1 MGSHPI
7 PFHFNC
13 PTYKGICLWALRMRI
28 RKDLIGLL
36 RGKRKENAK
45 KVLLD
50 SLLQFFRVGPNPW
63 ICQFLWV
70 VWAKWVPQT
79 WEKTD
84 CYAWM
89 RIGIIWW
96 LWFFK
101 KPCMFANHIKK
112 PWMDRIQRINYWFQS
127 RFKYENEGSIQT
139 QSSDG
144 WLVQELEDLLNMEEN
159 FKKLDS
165 LVVTYT

>member
-1 MGSHPI
+1 MESYPNLEEVWFWRHLNVAKPSKSGSIQSQMEPI
-7 PFHFNC
+7 
-13 PTYKGICLWALRMRI
+13 L
-28 RKDLIGLL
+28 
-36 RGKRKENAK
+36 
-45 KVLLD
+45 
-50 SLLQFFRVGPNPW
+50 SRVGPNPW
-63 ICQFLWV
+63 ISQFLWV

-84 CYAWM
+84 RYAWM